1 VYVCRCAV
9 LCIVTAGQLMR
20 DIPFRA
26 LQMPMYEK
34 AVQALD
40 SE

>member
-1 VYVCRCAV
+1 MLCV
-9 LCIVTAGQLMR
+9 LWCVVLAGQLMR